1 MLPKKIIV
9 LLFMGAGLLLT
20 SYIQS
25 QPSKD
30 NKVDDGFSSKY
41 SENVLNGMVVLELFT
56 SQGCSSCPPA
66 DDLLQEVKIKYPENV
81 FVLSYHVDYWNYIGW
96 TDPFSNKEFTE
107 KQSSY
112 NRKFGYR
119 GNYTPE
125 LVVNGKEHLVGSNR
139 GKVINAIN
147 KYSAVKSENQF
158 IVQNLNRG
166 IDKVNFDYTIVGDT
180 SGKTVRAVLVLNE
193 RTTQVKRGENRQRIL
208 VNSNIVV
215 AEKSVKIEDNSLV
228 GAINIPSI
236 VKNKEAL
243 VLMLLI
249 ENRNG
254 DIIGAVNAA
263 I

>member
-1 MLPKKIIV
+1 MLHKKIIV

-20 SYIQS
+20 SFIKS

-30 NKVDDGFSSKY
+30 NKVDDAFSSKY

-158 IVQNLNRG
+158 IVQNLKRG
-166 IDKVNFDYTIVGDT
+166 IDKVNFDYNIVGNT
-180 SGKTVRAVLVLNE
+180 SGKTARAVLVLNE
-193 RTTQVKRGENRQRIL
+193 RTTQVKRGENRQRTL

-215 AEKSVKIEDNSLV
+215 AEKSMKIEDNSLV

-236 VKNKEAL
+236 VKNKEEL
-243 VLMLLI
+243 ILMLLI

-254 DIIGAVNAA
+254 DIIGAVNAV